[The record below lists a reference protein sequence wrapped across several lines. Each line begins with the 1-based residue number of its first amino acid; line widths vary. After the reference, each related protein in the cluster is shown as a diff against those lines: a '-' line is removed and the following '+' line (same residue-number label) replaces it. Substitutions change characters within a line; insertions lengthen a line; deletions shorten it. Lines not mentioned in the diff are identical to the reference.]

1 MDNKLLIKSK
11 TFSCGVLSSFQELK
25 DNKDFSDVTLV
36 SDDEFEFFAHKLVLS
51 SSSTFFKNILMKY
64 MNPHPMLYLGGV
76 TSSTVAKII
85 DFVYHGEVEV
95 QENEINSFLKVA
107 AKFKLQ
113 GLEDF
118 DDNDRIEVLEEIKNK
133 GNDETENNYHG
144 LEDIDDNERIESVDD
159 IKNNDET
166 ETDYKKKIDLSS
178 SIVQNF
184 EKITSIKQEEIPG
197 DTKISDIEEAINK
210 LMAKFDGGYVCGV
223 CKKVEKHK
231 GHLMAHIERHHVKG
245 LVFTCSICEEKFDN
259 RIKRKYHLKKCH

>member
-36 SDDEFEFFAHKLVLS
+36 SDDEVEFFAHKLVLS
-51 SSSTFFKNILMKY
+51 SSSTFFKNILLKY
-64 MNPHPMLYLGGV
+64 TNPHPMLYLGGV

-95 QENEINSFLKVA
+95 QEIEINSFLKVA

-118 DDNDRIEVLEEIKNK
+118 DDNDRIEVLEKIKIK
-133 GNDETENNYHG
+133 GNDETENNYRG
-144 LEDIDDNERIESVDD
+144 LEDIDDNERIESEDE

-166 ETDYKKKIDLSS
+166 ETDYKKK
-178 SIVQNF
+178 IVQNF

-245 LVFTCSICEEKFDN
+245 LVFSCSICEEKFDN